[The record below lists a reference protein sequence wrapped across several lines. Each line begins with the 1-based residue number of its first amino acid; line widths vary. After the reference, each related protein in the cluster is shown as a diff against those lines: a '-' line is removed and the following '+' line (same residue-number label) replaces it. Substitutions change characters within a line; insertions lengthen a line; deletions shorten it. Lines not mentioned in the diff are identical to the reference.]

1 LGAQA
6 LCLKGFLLS
15 ILTTTLLMVPAAC
28 GRSESTTTGSQ
39 MLDIGLSISK
49 AAPLNVTVNGI
60 VECGTG
66 YTSHELYDVKVT
78 VMEIMRGQN
87 AWGILQQA
95 DSKNV
100 EAGQGMDYLLAR
112 IKFEYYAR
120 GAPGDC
126 CHELTGAQFVAYSAN
141 GLEYPSVALTP
152 PAPELKGRACAG
164 SNFEGWVVFKVSEN
178 DSKPV
183 AMFNAGIGG
192 VEAIEHGGDIWFQLY

>member
-1 LGAQA
+1 MSF
-6 LCLKGFLLS
+6 FLLS
-15 ILTTTLLMVPAAC
+15 LFILLGCGGEAETTTAPQL
-28 GRSESTTTGSQ
+28 S
-39 MLDIGLSISK
+39 DWGLSIEK
-49 AAPLNVTVNGI
+49 AAPVSMPVNGI

-78 VMEIMRGQN
+78 VLEVVRGEN
-87 AWGILQQA
+87 AWELLKQA
-95 DSKNV
+95 DPASV
-100 EAGQGMDYLLAR
+100 ESGAGMDYLLAR

-141 GLEYPSVALTP
+141 GIEYPSVALTP

-164 SNFEGWVVFKVSEN
+164 SNFEGWVVFRISVN
-178 DSKPV
+178 DTKPL